1 MKISLYIKQLKDHFS
16 QHEHDR
22 NGPRNTISI
31 DLFIFHDTV
40 LQSSKITAKLEYV
53 LEAIKCGWQR
63 QEEQALQDNTV
74 EAQDQ
79 AENGAQKW
87 VASGAVGAE
96 GKEILFFQD

>member
-31 DLFIFHDTV
+31 DLSIFHDTV

-53 LEAIKCGWQR
+53 F
-63 QEEQALQDNTV
+63 
-74 EAQDQ
+74 EAQNVGDKSRKGRLCRITQ
-79 AENGAQKW
+79 WKLKIKLKWAQK
-87 VASGAVGAE
+87 
-96 GKEILFFQD
+96 